1 MAAASLNI
9 QVVSGSAEDGGLE
22 ADRQLI
28 NGQNDFAG
36 GGSDGGPRLGRVQ
49 TLRWAN
55 GTVCVFSS
63 SSLSEL
69 VAVSDLSVFP
79 NHSSSSS
86 FRLICCLTNFWGAVA
101 QAGKERRKIV
111 GRPRPLSL
119 SPLTPHPIRA
129 KKKVGRREGCNY
141 PREEEIETDYPSSG
155 EMVQR
160 ELLKL
165 GGATVM
171 NLFYGEAPS
180 PQSPPISRR
189 RNPLIFRDGDS
200 SRERRRR
207 RQLSNDLFFSLFARN
222 SLEFILSHFAGR
234 NVP

>member
-1 MAAASLNI
+1 MPAEMAAASLNI

-119 SPLTPHPIRA
+119 SPHSSPNSG
-129 KKKVGRREGCNY
+129 KKKWGGGRDAITHERRKLKPIILRRE
-141 PREEEIETDYPSSG
+141 RW
-155 EMVQR
+155 
-160 ELLKL
+160 
-165 GGATVM
+165 
-171 NLFYGEAPS
+171 
-180 PQSPPISRR
+180 
-189 RNPLIFRDGDS
+189 FRG
-200 SRERRRR
+200 
-207 RQLSNDLFFSLFARN
+207 NC
-222 SLEFILSHFAGR
+222 
-234 NVP
+234 

>member
-1 MAAASLNI
+1 M
-9 QVVSGSAEDGGLE
+9 EDPARSSPDSPVGKWDCL
-22 ADRQLI
+22 
-28 NGQNDFAG
+28 
-36 GGSDGGPRLGRVQ
+36 
-49 TLRWAN
+49 
-55 GTVCVFSS
+55 CFSF

-79 NHSSSSS
+79 NHSSSPSS
-86 FRLICCLTNFWGAVA
+86 RLICCLTNFWGAVA

-119 SPLTPHPIRA
+119 SPHSSPNSG
-129 KKKVGRREGCNY
+129 KKKWGGGRDAITHERRKLKPIILRRE
-141 PREEEIETDYPSSG
+141 RWFW
-155 EMVQR
+155 R
-160 ELLKL
+160 ELLEL

-171 NLFYGEAPS
+171 YLFYGEAPS

-207 RQLSNDLFFSLFARN
+207 R
-222 SLEFILSHFAGR
+222 
-234 NVP
+234 

>member
-1 MAAASLNI
+1 M
-9 QVVSGSAEDGGLE
+9 
-22 ADRQLI
+22 
-28 NGQNDFAG
+28 
-36 GGSDGGPRLGRVQ
+36 
-49 TLRWAN
+49 
-55 GTVCVFSS
+55 
-63 SSLSEL
+63 
-69 VAVSDLSVFP
+69 AVSDLSVFP
-79 NHSSSSS
+79 NHSSSPSS
-86 FRLICCLTNFWGAVA
+86 RLICCLTNFWGAVA

-119 SPLTPHPIRA
+119 SPHSSPNSG

-165 GGATVM
+165 GGATEM
-171 NLFYGEAPS
+171 YLFYGEAQS

-207 RQLSNDLFFSLFARN
+207 RQLSNDLFLSLFARN